1 MKKKLINIAI
11 DGHSSCGKSSIAK
24 CISKEFNMTYID
36 SGAMYRAITLY
47 CIENRI
53 IFDNQIDHALLLKSL
68 KKIDISF
75 NYNVHLSNTETF
87 LNGKNVEHLIRDS
100 KVSDQVSDISKIR
113 EVRDKLI
120 DFQQKICSKKNVV
133 MDGRDIGT
141 NVMPDADI
149 KFFVTADVSV
159 RTQRRFDELKSNNNN
174 NNLTYAKVLANLN
187 KRDSDDMGRK
197 INPLLKAADAI
208 VIDNTFLSFD
218 DQNEFVFNLIKNY
231 R

>member
-47 CIENRI
+47 CIENEI
-53 IFDNQIDHALLLKSL
+53 IFENAIDYTLLLQSL

-75 NYNVHLSNTETF
+75 NYNTGLSTTETF

-100 KVSDQVSDISKIR
+100 RVSDQVSSISKIR

-141 NVMPDADI
+141 KVMPDADI
-149 KFFVTADVSV
+149 KFFITADVSV
-159 RTQRRFDELKSNNNN
+159 RAQRRFDELKANNKD
-174 NNLTYAKVLANLN
+174 LTYAKVLANLN
-187 KRDSDDMGRK
+187 KRDSDDVGRK
-197 INPLLKAADAI
+197 INPLLKAVDAI
-208 VIDNTFLSFD
+208 VIDNTFLSFV
-218 DQNEFVFNLIKNY
+218 DQNELVFNLIKNHN
-231 R
+231 

>member
-75 NYNVHLSNTETF
+75 NYNVNLSTTETF
-87 LNGKNVEHLIRDS
+87 LNGKNVESLIRDS
-100 KVSDQVSDISKIR
+100 NVSDQVSNIGKIR

-141 NVMPDADI
+141 KVMPDADI

-159 RTQRRFDELKSNNNN
+159 RTQRRFDELKSYN

>member
-47 CIENRI
+47 CIENEI
-53 IFDNQIDHALLLKSL
+53 IFENAIDYTLLLQSL

-75 NYNVHLSNTETF
+75 NYNTGLSTTETF

-100 KVSDQVSDISKIR
+100 RVSDQVSSISKIR

-141 NVMPDADI
+141 KVMPDADI
-149 KFFVTADVSV
+149 KFFITADVSV
-159 RTQRRFDELKSNNNN
+159 RAQRRFDELKANNKD
-174 NNLTYAKVLANLN
+174 LTYAKVLANLN
-187 KRDSDDMGRK
+187 KRDSDDVGRK
-197 INPLLKAADAI
+197 INPLLKALDAI
-208 VIDNTFLSFD
+208 VIDNTFLSFV
-218 DQNEFVFNLIKNY
+218 DQNELVFNLIKNHN
-231 R
+231 

>member
-75 NYNVHLSNTETF
+75 NYNVNLSTTETF
-87 LNGKNVEHLIRDS
+87 LNGKNVESLIRDS
-100 KVSDQVSDISKIR
+100 NVSDQVSNIGKIR

-141 NVMPDADI
+141 KVMPDADI

-159 RTQRRFDELKSNNNN
+159 RTQRRFDELKSYN

-208 VIDNTFLSFD
+208 VIDNTFLSFV

>member
-47 CIENRI
+47 CIENEI
-53 IFDNQIDHALLLKSL
+53 IFENAIDYTLLLQSL

-75 NYNVHLSNTETF
+75 NYNIALSITETF

-100 KVSDQVSDISKIR
+100 RVSDQVSSISKIR

-141 NVMPDADI
+141 KVMPDADI
-149 KFFVTADVSV
+149 KFFITADVSV
-159 RTQRRFDELKSNNNN
+159 RAQRRFDELKANNKD
-174 NNLTYAKVLANLN
+174 LTYAKVLANLN
-187 KRDSDDMGRK
+187 KRDSDDVGRK
-197 INPLLKAADAI
+197 INPLLKAVDAI
-208 VIDNTFLSFD
+208 VIDNTFLSFV
-218 DQNEFVFNLIKNY
+218 DQNELVFNLIKNHN
-231 R
+231 

>member
-47 CIENRI
+47 CIENEI
-53 IFDNQIDHALLLKSL
+53 IFENAIDYTLLLQSL

-75 NYNVHLSNTETF
+75 NYNTGLSITETF

-100 KVSDQVSDISKIR
+100 RVSDQVSSISKIR

-141 NVMPDADI
+141 KVMPDADV
-149 KFFVTADVSV
+149 KFFITADVSV
-159 RTQRRFDELKSNNNN
+159 RAQRRFDELKTNNKD
-174 NNLTYAKVLANLN
+174 LTYAKVLANLN
-187 KRDSDDMGRK
+187 KRDSDDVGRK
-197 INPLLKAADAI
+197 INPLLKALDAI
-208 VIDNTFLSFD
+208 VIDNTFLSFVN
-218 DQNEFVFNLIKNY
+218 QNELVFNLIKNHN
-231 R
+231 

>member
-47 CIENRI
+47 CIENEI
-53 IFDNQIDHALLLKSL
+53 IFENAIDYTLLLQSL

-75 NYNVHLSNTETF
+75 NYNIALSITETF

-100 KVSDQVSDISKIR
+100 RVSDLVSSISKIR

-141 NVMPDADI
+141 KVMPDADV
-149 KFFVTADVSV
+149 KFFITADVSV
-159 RTQRRFDELKSNNNN
+159 RAQRRFDELITNNKD
-174 NNLTYAKVLANLN
+174 LTYAKVLANLN
-187 KRDSDDMGRK
+187 KRDSDDVGRK
-197 INPLLKAADAI
+197 INPLLKAVDAI
-208 VIDNTFLSFD
+208 VIDNTFLSFV
-218 DQNEFVFNLIKNY
+218 DQNELVFNLIKNHN
-231 R
+231 

>member
-47 CIENRI
+47 CIENEI
-53 IFDNQIDHALLLKSL
+53 IFENAIDYTLLLQSL

-75 NYNVHLSNTETF
+75 NYNTVLSITETF

-100 KVSDQVSDISKIR
+100 RVSDQVSSISKIR

-141 NVMPDADI
+141 KVMPDADV
-149 KFFVTADVSV
+149 KFFITADVSV
-159 RTQRRFDELKSNNNN
+159 RAQRRFDELKTNNKD
-174 NNLTYAKVLANLN
+174 LTYAKVLANLN
-187 KRDSDDMGRK
+187 KRDSDDVGRK
-197 INPLLKAADAI
+197 INPLLKAVDAI
-208 VIDNTFLSFD
+208 VIDNTFLSFV
-218 DQNEFVFNLIKNY
+218 DQNELVFNLIKNHN
-231 R
+231 

>member
-75 NYNVHLSNTETF
+75 NYNVNLSTTETF
-87 LNGKNVEHLIRDS
+87 LNGKNVESLIRDS
-100 KVSDQVSDISKIR
+100 NVSDQVSNISKIR

-141 NVMPDADI
+141 KVMPDADI

-159 RTQRRFDELKSNNNN
+159 RTQRRFDELKSYN

-208 VIDNTFLSFD
+208 VIDNTFLSFV

>member
-47 CIENRI
+47 CIENEI
-53 IFDNQIDHALLLKSL
+53 IFENAIDYTLLLQSL

-75 NYNVHLSNTETF
+75 NYNTGLSITETF

-100 KVSDQVSDISKIR
+100 RVSDQVSSISKIR

-141 NVMPDADI
+141 KVMPDADI
-149 KFFVTADVSV
+149 KFFITADVSV
-159 RTQRRFDELKSNNNN
+159 RAQRRFDELKTNNKD
-174 NNLTYAKVLANLN
+174 LTYAKVLANLN
-187 KRDSDDMGRK
+187 KRDSDDVGRK
-197 INPLLKAADAI
+197 INPLLKAVDAI
-208 VIDNTFLSFD
+208 VIDNTFLSFVN
-218 DQNEFVFNLIKNY
+218 QNELVFNLIKNHN
-231 R
+231 

>member
-47 CIENRI
+47 CIENEI
-53 IFDNQIDHALLLKSL
+53 IFENAIDYTLLLQSI

-75 NYNVHLSNTETF
+75 NYNIALSITETF

-100 KVSDQVSDISKIR
+100 RVSDLVSSISKIR

-141 NVMPDADI
+141 KVMPDADV
-149 KFFVTADVSV
+149 KFFITADVSV
-159 RTQRRFDELKSNNNN
+159 RAQRRFDELKTNNKD
-174 NNLTYAKVLANLN
+174 LTYAKVLANLN
-187 KRDSDDMGRK
+187 KRDSDDVGRK
-197 INPLLKAADAI
+197 INPLLKAVDAI
-208 VIDNTFLSFD
+208 VIDNTFLSFVN
-218 DQNEFVFNLIKNY
+218 QNELVFNLIKNHN
-231 R
+231 

>member
-47 CIENRI
+47 CIENEI
-53 IFDNQIDHALLLKSL
+53 IFENAIDYTLLLQSL

-75 NYNVHLSNTETF
+75 NYNTALSITETF

-100 KVSDQVSDISKIR
+100 RVSDQVSSISKIR

-141 NVMPDADI
+141 KVMPDADV
-149 KFFVTADVSV
+149 KFFITADVSV
-159 RTQRRFDELKSNNNN
+159 RAQRRFDELKANNKD
-174 NNLTYAKVLANLN
+174 LTYAKVLANLN
-187 KRDSDDMGRK
+187 KRDSDDVGRK
-197 INPLLKAADAI
+197 INPLLKAVDAI
-208 VIDNTFLSFD
+208 VIDNTFLSFV
-218 DQNEFVFNLIKNY
+218 DQNELVFNLIKNHN
-231 R
+231 

>member
-53 IFDNQIDHALLLKSL
+53 IFHNQVDHALLLKSL

-75 NYNVHLSNTETF
+75 NYNVNLSTTETF
-87 LNGKNVEHLIRDS
+87 LNGKNVESLIRDNN
-100 KVSDQVSDISKIR
+100 VSDQVSNISKIR

-141 NVMPDADI
+141 KVMPDADI

-159 RTQRRFDELKSNNNN
+159 RTQRRFDELKSYNT
-174 NNLTYAKVLANLN
+174 NLTYAKVLANLN

-208 VIDNTFLSFD
+208 VIDNTFLSFV

>member
-47 CIENRI
+47 CIQNRI

-75 NYNVHLSNTETF
+75 NYNVNLSTTETF
-87 LNGKNVEHLIRDS
+87 LNGKNVESLIRDS
-100 KVSDQVSDISKIR
+100 NVSDQVSNISKIR

-141 NVMPDADI
+141 KVMPDADI

-159 RTQRRFDELKSNNNN
+159 RTQRRFDELKSYN

-208 VIDNTFLSFD
+208 VIDNTFLSFV

>member
-53 IFDNQIDHALLLKSL
+53 IFNNQIDHALLLKSL

-75 NYNVHLSNTETF
+75 NYNVNLSTTETF
-87 LNGKNVEHLIRDS
+87 LNGKNVESLIRDNN
-100 KVSDQVSDISKIR
+100 VSDQVSNISKIR

-141 NVMPDADI
+141 KVMPDADI

-159 RTQRRFDELKSNNNN
+159 RTQRRFDELKSYN

-208 VIDNTFLSFD
+208 VIDNTFLSFV

>member
-47 CIENRI
+47 CIENEI
-53 IFDNQIDHALLLKSL
+53 IFENAIDYTLLLQSL

-75 NYNVHLSNTETF
+75 NYNTGLSTTETF

-100 KVSDQVSDISKIR
+100 RVSDQVSSISKIR

-141 NVMPDADI
+141 KVMPDADI
-149 KFFVTADVSV
+149 KFFITADVSV
-159 RTQRRFDELKSNNNN
+159 RAQRRFDELKANNKD
-174 NNLTYAKVLANLN
+174 LTYAKVLANLN
-187 KRDSDDMGRK
+187 KRDSDDVGRK
-197 INPLLKAADAI
+197 INPLLKAVDAI
-208 VIDNTFLSFD
+208 VIDNTFLSFVN
-218 DQNEFVFNLIKNY
+218 QNELVFNLIKNHN
-231 R
+231 

>member
-53 IFDNQIDHALLLKSL
+53 IFNNQIDHALLLKSL
-68 KKIDISF
+68 KKIDVSF
-75 NYNVHLSNTETF
+75 NYNVNLSTTETF
-87 LNGKNVEHLIRDS
+87 LNGKNVESLIRDNN
-100 KVSDQVSDISKIR
+100 VSDQVSNISKIR

-141 NVMPDADI
+141 KVMPDADI

-159 RTQRRFDELKSNNNN
+159 RTQRRFDELKSDN

-208 VIDNTFLSFD
+208 VIDNTFLSFVE
-218 DQNEFVFNLIKNY
+218 QNEFVFNLIKNY

>member
-53 IFDNQIDHALLLKSL
+53 IFNNQIDHALLLKSL
-68 KKIDISF
+68 KKIDVSF
-75 NYNVHLSNTETF
+75 NYNVNLSTTETF
-87 LNGKNVEHLIRDS
+87 LNGKNVESLIRDNN
-100 KVSDQVSDISKIR
+100 VSDQVSNISKIR

-141 NVMPDADI
+141 KVMPDADI

-159 RTQRRFDELKSNNNN
+159 RTQRRFDELKSYN

-208 VIDNTFLSFD
+208 VIDNTFLSFV

>member
-47 CIENRI
+47 CIENEI
-53 IFDNQIDHALLLKSL
+53 IFENAIDYTLLLQSL

-75 NYNVHLSNTETF
+75 NYNTVLSITETF
-87 LNGKNVEHLIRDS
+87 LNGNNVEHLIRDS
-100 KVSDQVSDISKIR
+100 RVSDQVSSISKIR

-141 NVMPDADI
+141 KVMPDADV
-149 KFFVTADVSV
+149 KFFITADVSV
-159 RTQRRFDELKSNNNN
+159 RAQRRFDELKTNNKD
-174 NNLTYAKVLANLN
+174 LTYAKVLANLN
-187 KRDSDDMGRK
+187 KRDSDDVGRK
-197 INPLLKAADAI
+197 INPLLKAVDAI
-208 VIDNTFLSFD
+208 VIDNTFLSFVN
-218 DQNEFVFNLIKNY
+218 QNELVFNLIKNHN
-231 R
+231 

>member
-47 CIENRI
+47 CIENEI
-53 IFDNQIDHALLLKSL
+53 IFENAIDYTLLLQSL

-75 NYNVHLSNTETF
+75 NYNTGLSTTETF

-100 KVSDQVSDISKIR
+100 RVSDQVSSISKIR

-141 NVMPDADI
+141 KVMPDADV
-149 KFFVTADVSV
+149 KFFITADVSV
-159 RTQRRFDELKSNNNN
+159 RAQRRFDELKTNNKD
-174 NNLTYAKVLANLN
+174 LTYAKVLANLN
-187 KRDSDDMGRK
+187 KRDSDDVGRK
-197 INPLLKAADAI
+197 INPLLKAVDAI
-208 VIDNTFLSFD
+208 VIDNTFLSFVN
-218 DQNEFVFNLIKNY
+218 QNELVFNLIKNHN
-231 R
+231 

>member
-75 NYNVHLSNTETF
+75 NYNVNLSTTETF
-87 LNGKNVEHLIRDS
+87 LNGKNVESLIRDS
-100 KVSDQVSDISKIR
+100 NVSDQVSNISKIR

-141 NVMPDADI
+141 KVMPDADI

-159 RTQRRFDELKSNNNN
+159 RTQRRFDELKSNN

>member
-1 MKKKLINIAI
+1 
-11 DGHSSCGKSSIAK
+11 
-24 CISKEFNMTYID
+24 
-36 SGAMYRAITLY
+36 
-47 CIENRI
+47 
-53 IFDNQIDHALLLKSL
+53 
-68 KKIDISF
+68 
-75 NYNVHLSNTETF
+75 
-87 LNGKNVEHLIRDS
+87 
-100 KVSDQVSDISKIR
+100 
-113 EVRDKLI
+113 
-120 DFQQKICSKKNVV
+120 

-141 NVMPDADI
+141 KVMPDADI

-159 RTQRRFDELKSNNNN
+159 RTQRRFDELKSYN

-208 VIDNTFLSFD
+208 VIDNTFLSFV

>member
-1 MKKKLINIAI
+1 MKNKLINIAI

-47 CIENRI
+47 CIENEI
-53 IFDNQIDHALLLKSL
+53 IFENAIDYTLLLQSL

-75 NYNVHLSNTETF
+75 NYNIALSITETF

-100 KVSDQVSDISKIR
+100 RVSDQVSSISKIR

-141 NVMPDADI
+141 KVMPDADV
-149 KFFVTADVSV
+149 KFFITADVSV
-159 RTQRRFDELKSNNNN
+159 RAQRRFDELKTNNKD
-174 NNLTYAKVLANLN
+174 LTYAKVLANLN
-187 KRDSDDMGRK
+187 KRDSDDVGRK
-197 INPLLKAADAI
+197 INPLLKAVDAI
-208 VIDNTFLSFD
+208 VIDNTFLSFVN
-218 DQNEFVFNLIKNY
+218 QNELVFNLIKNHN
-231 R
+231 

>member
-1 MKKKLINIAI
+1 
-11 DGHSSCGKSSIAK
+11 
-24 CISKEFNMTYID
+24 
-36 SGAMYRAITLY
+36 
-47 CIENRI
+47 
-53 IFDNQIDHALLLKSL
+53 
-68 KKIDISF
+68 
-75 NYNVHLSNTETF
+75 
-87 LNGKNVEHLIRDS
+87 
-100 KVSDQVSDISKIR
+100 
-113 EVRDKLI
+113 
-120 DFQQKICSKKNVV
+120 

-141 NVMPDADI
+141 KVMPDADI

>member
-47 CIENRI
+47 CIENKI

-68 KKIDISF
+68 NKIDISF
-75 NYNVHLSNTETF
+75 NYNINLSTTETF

-100 KVSDQVSDISKIR
+100 KVSDQVSSISKIR

-120 DFQQKICSKKNVV
+120 DFQQKICFKKNVV

-149 KFFVTADVSV
+149 KFFITADGSV
-159 RTQRRFDELKSNNNN
+159 RAQRRFDELNNNN
-174 NNLTYAKVLANLN
+174 NDLTYAKVLANLN
-187 KRDSDDMGRK
+187 KRDSDDVNRK
-197 INPLLKAADAI
+197 INPLVKATDAI
-208 VIDNTFLSFD
+208 VIDNTFLSFV
-218 DQNEFVFNLIKNY
+218 DQNKLVFNLIKNLS
-231 R
+231 

>member
-47 CIENRI
+47 CIENEI
-53 IFDNQIDHALLLKSL
+53 IFENAIDYTLLLQSL

-75 NYNVHLSNTETF
+75 NYNTALSTTETF

-100 KVSDQVSDISKIR
+100 RVSDQVSSISKIR

-141 NVMPDADI
+141 KVMPDADV
-149 KFFVTADVSV
+149 KFFITADVSV
-159 RTQRRFDELKSNNNN
+159 RAQRRFDELKANNKD
-174 NNLTYAKVLANLN
+174 LTYAKVLANLN
-187 KRDSDDMGRK
+187 KRDSDDVGRK
-197 INPLLKAADAI
+197 INPLLKAVDAI
-208 VIDNTFLSFD
+208 VIDNTFLSFV
-218 DQNEFVFNLIKNY
+218 DQNELVFNLIKNHN
-231 R
+231 

>member
-53 IFDNQIDHALLLKSL
+53 IFNNQIDHALLLKSL

-75 NYNVHLSNTETF
+75 NYNINLSTTETF
-87 LNGKNVEHLIRDS
+87 LNGKNVESLIRDNN
-100 KVSDQVSDISKIR
+100 VSDQVSNISKIR

-141 NVMPDADI
+141 KVMPDADI

-159 RTQRRFDELKSNNNN
+159 RTQRRFDELKSYN

-208 VIDNTFLSFD
+208 VIDNTFLSFVE
-218 DQNEFVFNLIKNY
+218 QNEFVFNLIKNY

>member
-47 CIENRI
+47 CIENEI
-53 IFDNQIDHALLLKSL
+53 IFENAIDYTLLLQSL

-75 NYNVHLSNTETF
+75 NYNTALSTTETF

-100 KVSDQVSDISKIR
+100 RVSDQVSSISKIR

-141 NVMPDADI
+141 KVMPDADI
-149 KFFVTADVSV
+149 KFFITADVSV
-159 RTQRRFDELKSNNNN
+159 RAQRRFDELKTNNKD
-174 NNLTYAKVLANLN
+174 LTYAKVLANLN
-187 KRDSDDMGRK
+187 KRDSDDVGRK
-197 INPLLKAADAI
+197 INPLLKAVDAI
-208 VIDNTFLSFD
+208 VIDNTFLSFV
-218 DQNEFVFNLIKNY
+218 DQNELVFNLIKNHN
-231 R
+231 

>member
-47 CIENRI
+47 CIENEI
-53 IFDNQIDHALLLKSL
+53 IFENAIDYTLLLQSL

-75 NYNVHLSNTETF
+75 NYNTVLSITETF
-87 LNGKNVEHLIRDS
+87 LNGNNVEHLIRDS
-100 KVSDQVSDISKIR
+100 RVSDQVSSISKIR

-141 NVMPDADI
+141 KVMPDADI
-149 KFFVTADVSV
+149 KFFITADVSV
-159 RTQRRFDELKSNNNN
+159 RAQRRFDELKANNKD
-174 NNLTYAKVLANLN
+174 LTYAKVLANLN
-187 KRDSDDMGRK
+187 KRDSDDVGRK
-197 INPLLKAADAI
+197 INPLLKAVDAI
-208 VIDNTFLSFD
+208 VIDNTFLSFV
-218 DQNEFVFNLIKNY
+218 DQNELVFNLIKNHN
-231 R
+231 

>member
-11 DGHSSCGKSSIAK
+11 DGHSSCGKSSISK

-47 CIENRI
+47 CIENKI

-68 KKIDISF
+68 NKIDISF
-75 NYNVHLSNTETF
+75 NYNINLSTTETF

-100 KVSDQVSDISKIR
+100 KVSDQVSSISKIR
-113 EVRDKLI
+113 EVRVKLI

-141 NVMPDADI
+141 KVMPDADI

-159 RTQRRFDELKSNNNN
+159 RTQRRFDELNNNN
-174 NNLTYAKVLANLN
+174 NDLTYAKVLANLN
-187 KRDSDDMGRK
+187 KRDSDDANRK
-197 INPLLKAADAI
+197 INPLVKATDAI
-208 VIDNTFLSFD
+208 VIDNTFLSFV
-218 DQNEFVFNLIKNY
+218 DQNKLVFNLIKNLS
-231 R
+231 